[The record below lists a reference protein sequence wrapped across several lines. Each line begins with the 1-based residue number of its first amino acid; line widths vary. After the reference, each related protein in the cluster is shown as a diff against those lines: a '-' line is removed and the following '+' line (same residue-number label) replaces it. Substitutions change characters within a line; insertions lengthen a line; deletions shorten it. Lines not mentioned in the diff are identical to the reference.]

1 MMGRCFPFKPVE
13 LSYGFFELEPI
24 ISGVQLETHYR
35 EHYVNY
41 INKLNA
47 ELKKHPE
54 ICHFSLTR
62 LLLDSGNVPADI
74 RRSVLLNA
82 GGVFNHEI
90 YFSGVSASTEKI
102 SHRLFHKIE
111 RTFGSLEKCGQLI
124 FDCSAAVVGSGYGAL
139 VSDRRGRLKITSF
152 ENQSTDYLKNYCP
165 ILLVDVWEHAY
176 YIQFGADRLSYLRS
190 WLKLINW
197 DFAERMYER
206 AICLK

>member
-1 MMGRCFPFKPVE
+1 MTGRCFPFKPIE
-13 LSYGFFELEPI
+13 LPYGFCELEPS
-24 ISGVQLETHYR
+24 ISGVGLEAHFR

-54 ICHFSLTR
+54 ICHFSLMR
-62 LLLDSGNVPADI
+62 LLLDSLSVPPDI

-90 YFSGVSASTEKI
+90 YFSEVCAEGKKI

-124 FDCSAAVVGSGYGAL
+124 FDCSASVVGSGYGAL
-139 VSDRRGRLKITSF
+139 VSDRRGRLKIMSS
-152 ENQSTDYLKNYCP
+152 ENQSTDFLKNYYP
-165 ILLVDVWEHAY
+165 LLLIDVWEHAY
-176 YIQFGADRLSYLRS
+176 YIQFGADRLSYLKA
-190 WLKLINW
+190 WLRLVNW
-197 DFAERMYER
+197 EFVERMYER
-206 AICLK
+206 AVCLR